1 MCLLAGYLWM
11 ITLKKLGNLL
21 MINPDWTFILRDVL
35 KSYLHFTTKNAIERE
50 AEGRLKRFPAS
61 FFLSL

>member
-1 MCLLAGYLWM
+1 MSLLAGYLWM

-35 KSYLHFTTKNAIERE
+35 KSYLHFTTKNATIN
-50 AEGRLKRFPAS
+50 
-61 FFLSL
+61 